1 MAIALPTIIKR
12 FYHHHQLTFI
22 FVKVTKLKKG
32 IQPIGFKFVENY
44 KIIKMTFT
52 KAPSLLFAAISLFTI
67 SSQAQTSS
75 GKLTLS
81 KGQKIQIENN
91 IKSVINQ
98 EMMGQSM
105 EITID
110 ASLVHQVE
118 VKDKKANSYLLT
130 STLTKLTTNGSAMGQ
145 EMKFDSDKKEDL
157 ESETGKAIKDQLN
170 VGMDVELGDNAKLI
184 AGIKKDTNST
194 KGSQLLDMVNNV
206 TGASA
211 DETNGADAAFDII
224 PKGKKAG
231 DSWSDSTITA
241 EIKTYRNYTFKEA
254 TGNLATI
261 VLNGKQITKKVV
273 EQQGMEITVSMD
285 GKLTGEGIVDMRT
298 GILKQRT
305 TVLDGTGSAEVMGQS
320 IPVTT
325 KVTTITTVK

>member
-1 MAIALPTIIKR
+1 MQFQIHFQWPPASI
-12 FYHHHQLTFI
+12 Y
-22 FVKVTKLKKG
+22 FVKVTKLKNR
-32 IQPIGFKFVENY
+32 IQPIGFKFVENN
-44 KIIKMTFT
+44 KIIKMKFT
-52 KAPSLLFAAISLFTI
+52 KAPSLFFAAITLFTI
-67 SSQAQTSS
+67 SCQAQTST
-75 GKLTLS
+75 GKLSLS
-81 KGQKIQIENN
+81 KGQKIQIDNN

-110 ASLVHQVE
+110 ANLVHQVE

-145 EMKFDSDKKEDL
+145 EMKFDSEKKEDL

-170 VGMDVELGDNAKLI
+170 VGMDVELGDNAKVI
-184 AGIKKDTNST
+184 TGVKKDPKAST
-194 KGSQLLDMVNNV
+194 GAQLLDMVNNV
-206 TGASA
+206 TGANA
-211 DETNGADAAFDII
+211 DESNGADAAFDVI

-231 DSWSDSTITA
+231 DSWSDSTITTD
-241 EIKTYRNYTFKEA
+241 IKTYRNYTFKESK
-254 TGNLATI
+254 GNLATI
-261 VLNGKQITKKVV
+261 VLAGKQITKKIV

-285 GKLTGEGIVDMRT
+285 GKLSGEGIVDMST

-325 KVTTITTVK
+325 KITTITTVK

>member
-1 MAIALPTIIKR
+1 
-12 FYHHHQLTFI
+12 LTSVTFF
-22 FVKVTKLKKG
+22 FVKVTKLKNR
-32 IQPIGFKFVENY
+32 IQPIGFKFAKNY
-44 KIIKMTFT
+44 KIIKMKFT
-52 KAPSLLFAAISLFTI
+52 KAPALLFAAFSLFTI
-67 SSQAQTSS
+67 NSQAQTAT
-75 GKLTLS
+75 GKLSLN

-170 VGMDVELGDNAKLI
+170 VGMDVELGDNAKVI
-184 AGIKKDTNST
+184 KGVKKDTSAT
-194 KGSQLLDMVNNV
+194 SGGQLLDMVNNV
-206 TGASA
+206 TGANA
-211 DETNGADAAFDII
+211 DETNGADAAFDVI

-231 DSWSDSTITA
+231 DSWSDSTITS
-241 EIKTYRNYTFKEA
+241 EIKTYRNYTLKEIK
-254 TGNLATI
+254 GNLATI
-261 VLNGKQITKKVV
+261 VLNGKQITKKTV

-285 GKLTGEGIVDMRT
+285 GKLSGEGIVDMST

-305 TVLDGTGSAEVMGQS
+305 TQLDGTGSAEVMGQS